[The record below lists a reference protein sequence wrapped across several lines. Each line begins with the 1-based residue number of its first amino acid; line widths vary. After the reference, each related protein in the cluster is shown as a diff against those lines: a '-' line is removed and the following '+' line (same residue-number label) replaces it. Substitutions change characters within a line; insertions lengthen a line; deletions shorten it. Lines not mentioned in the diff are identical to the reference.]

1 MRAPI
6 AVFSDPEQDGHDTPA
21 WHPENKTRLDAALAG
36 IHEADLTE
44 AVEWRIPELASID
57 DLVRVHDRRYV
68 ESIEAFCASGGGNL
82 DADTSATPGSW
93 LTARR
98 SAGAVLGAI
107 EALQRDECDVAFAA
121 GRPPGHHAVP
131 DRAMGFCLFNN
142 AAVGAAK
149 LTAQGE
155 RVAIIDW
162 DVHHG
167 NGTQDMFYDDPN
179 VLYVST
185 HESPLYPG
193 TGHLRETGKD
203 AGAGTN
209 VNLPFPA
216 GTAGDTFRAAF
227 DDVVIPLVER
237 FAPTWLIV
245 SAGFDAHRDDPLA
258 GLSLTSADYADL
270 ALRLQ
275 SLVPARRL
283 LVVLEGGY
291 SLEALTYST
300 GATLSALAGQIYR
313 PEPVTNGEIGLRT
326 VDAARQLWEI

>member
-21 WHPENKTRLDAALAG
+21 WHPENKTRLDASLAG
-36 IHEADLTE
+36 IHEADLTD
-44 AVEWRIPELASID
+44 AVEWRIPELASVD
-57 DLVRVHDRRYV
+57 DLARVHDRNYV
-68 ESIEAFCASGGGNL
+68 ESIESFCANGGGNL
-82 DADTSATPGSW
+82 DADTTATPGSW

-107 EALQRDECDVAFAA
+107 DALQRDECDVAFAA

-149 LTAQGE
+149 LTSQGE

-227 DDVVIPLVER
+227 DEVVIPLVER
-237 FAPTWLIV
+237 FAPTWLII

-283 LVVLEGGY
+283 MVVLEGGY

-300 GATLSALAGQIYR
+300 GATLSALAGQMYR
-313 PEPVTNGEIGLRT
+313 PEPVTNGEIGRRT
-326 VDAARQLWEI
+326 VTAARQLWEI